1 MIIRQKEIIG
11 MLHIINVQNIHEYPE
26 EMDQAFRLR
35 HRVFVEE
42 RAWNNL
48 ARADGREIDQF
59 DTVDAIHMLF
69 IDQRE
74 VLGYQRMLPS
84 TKPHLLSHVLPQLC
98 EEERPVGPHVWEWT
112 RYCVAPSY
120 REHGRALSAVSNAL
134 LSGFVEW
141 GLANNIDTVIIEMQ
155 PLWMLRL
162 LQLHFKVSALGL
174 PQTVS
179 GEDVVA
185 VTASFDHRTLAK
197 LQSLKTDLRR
207 RAA

>member
-1 MIIRQKEIIG
+1 
-11 MLHIINVQNIHEYPE
+11 MLHIVNAQNIDEYHK

-42 RAWNNL
+42 RKWSDL
-48 ARADGREIDQF
+48 ARPDGREIDQF
-59 DTVDAIHMLF
+59 DTADAIHMLF
-69 IDQRE
+69 VDQGE

-84 TKPHLLSHVLPQLC
+84 TKPHLLSEVLPQLC
-98 EEERPVGPHVWEWT
+98 EEERPVGPNIWEWT
-112 RYCVAPSY
+112 RYCVEPSY
-120 REHGRALSAVSNAL
+120 REHGRALSAVSNVL

-141 GLANNIDTVIIEMQ
+141 GLANGIDTVIIEMQ
-155 PLWMLRL
+155 PLWILRL
-162 LQLHFKVSALGL
+162 LQLHFKMSALGL

-179 GEDVVA
+179 GEDTVA

-197 LQSLKTDLRR
+197 LHSLKTELRR

>member
-1 MIIRQKEIIG
+1 
-11 MLHIINVQNIHEYPE
+11 MLHVINAQNIHEYRE

-42 RAWNNL
+42 RKWTDL
-48 ARADGREIDQF
+48 ARADGREVDQF
-59 DTVDAIHMLF
+59 DTADAIHMLF
-69 IDQRE
+69 IDQGE

-84 TKPHLLSHVLPQLC
+84 TRPHLLSEVLPQLC
-98 EEERPVGPHVWEWT
+98 EQERPIGANIWEWT

-120 REHGRALSAVSNAL
+120 REHGRGLSAVSNAL

-141 GLANNIDTVIIEMQ
+141 GMANKIDTVIIEMQ
-155 PLWMLRL
+155 PLWILRL

-185 VTASFDHRTLAK
+185 VTASFDERTLAK
-197 LQSLKTDLRR
+197 LRSVKTELRR

>member
-1 MIIRQKEIIG
+1 
-11 MLHIINVQNIHEYPE
+11 MLHIINGQNIDQYQE
-26 EMDQAFRLR
+26 EMDQALRLR

-42 RAWNNL
+42 RGWDDL

-59 DTVDAIHMLF
+59 DTADAVHMLF
-69 IDQRE
+69 IDE
-74 VLGYQRMLPS
+74 GKVLGYQRMLPS
-84 TKPHLLSHVLPQLC
+84 TGPHLLSEVLPQLC
-98 EEERPVGPHVWEWT
+98 EEERPVGSNIWEWT
-112 RYCVAPSY
+112 RYCVEPGY

-141 GLANNIDTVIIEMQ
+141 GLENGVNTVIIEMQ
-155 PLWMLRL
+155 PLWILRL
-162 LQLHFKVSALGL
+162 LQLHFKVGALGL
-174 PQTVS
+174 PQTIS

-197 LQSLKTDLRR
+197 LSSLKTDLRR

>member
-1 MIIRQKEIIG
+1 
-11 MLHIINVQNIHEYPE
+11 MLHIINAQNIDKYEE
-26 EMDQAFRLR
+26 EMDQALRLR

-42 RAWNNL
+42 RGWSNL
-48 ARADGREIDQF
+48 ASADGRETDQF
-59 DTVDAIHMLF
+59 DTADAVHMLF
-69 IDQRE
+69 IDQGE

-84 TKPHLLSHVLPQLC
+84 TGPHLLSEVLPQLC
-98 EEERPVGPHVWEWT
+98 EDERPVGQNIWEWT
-112 RYCVAPSY
+112 RYCVAPGY

-141 GLANNIDTVIIEMQ
+141 GSENGINTVIIEMQ
-155 PLWMLRL
+155 PLWILRL

-174 PQTVS
+174 PQSIS

-197 LQSLKTDLRR
+197 LYSLKTDLRR

>member
-1 MIIRQKEIIG
+1 
-11 MLHIINVQNIHEYPE
+11 MLHIINSQNMHEYQD
-26 EMDQAFRLR
+26 EMDQAYRLR

-42 RAWNNL
+42 RGWSDL
-48 ARADGREIDQF
+48 TRADGREIDQF
-59 DTVDAIHMLF
+59 DTADAVHMLF
-69 IDQRE
+69 IDQNE

-84 TKPHLLSHVLPQLC
+84 TKPHLLSEVLPQLC
-98 EEERPVGPHVWEWT
+98 EEERPVGAHIWEWT
-112 RYCVAPSY
+112 RYCVAPGY

-141 GLANNIDTVIIEMQ
+141 GLENKIWAVIIEMQ
-155 PLWMLRL
+155 PLWALRL
-162 LQLHFKVSALGL
+162 LQLHFRVSALGL

-185 VTASFDHRTLAK
+185 VTASFDHRTLEK
-197 LQSLKTDLRR
+197 LRSLKTELRR

>member
-1 MIIRQKEIIG
+1 
-11 MLHIINVQNIHEYPE
+11 MLHVINAQNIHEYRE

-42 RAWNNL
+42 RKWTDL
-48 ARADGREIDQF
+48 ARADGREVDQF
-59 DTVDAIHMLF
+59 DTADAIHMLF
-69 IDQRE
+69 IDQGE

-84 TKPHLLSHVLPQLC
+84 TRPHLLSEVLPQLC
-98 EEERPVGPHVWEWT
+98 EQERPIGANIWEWT

-120 REHGRALSAVSNAL
+120 REHGRGLSAVSNAL

-141 GLANNIDTVIIEMQ
+141 GMANNIDTVIIEMQ
-155 PLWMLRL
+155 PLWILRL

-185 VTASFDHRTLAK
+185 VTASFDQRTLAK
-197 LQSLKTDLRR
+197 LRSVKTELRR